1 MTWNHETQPV
11 VFGAED
17 LRRILE
23 EYVATATALLE
34 ALHSTATCELAP
46 AWRPHLPQMHAALAS
61 FAQLCC
67 EELEQ
72 LGDWRA
78 DGRTAEDVHEF
89 IWNEAERVM
98 RWLKRMI
105 E

>member
-1 MTWNHETQPV
+1 MRLNEQPEPI
-11 VFGAED
+11 VFGTED

-23 EYVATATALLE
+23 EYTATATALLE
-34 ALHSTATCELAP
+34 ALHATAACELSP
-46 AWRPHLPQMHAALAS
+46 DWRPHLPQMHAALAS
-61 FAQLCC
+61 FAELCRD
-67 EELEQ
+67 ELEQ
-72 LGDWRA
+72 LGDWRD
-78 DGRTAEDVHEF
+78 DGRDAGEVHEF